1 MTVIQAIILGIIQGL
16 TEFIPVS
23 SSGHIYT
30 VPTLLGWESVGLD
43 YSNFIS
49 FIHLGTLLSLL
60 YFFRKRIWRY
70 ILVVFEYAKKRGK
83 VNNKE
88 AKDYKTIVN
97 ILISVIP
104 AAILG
109 LLLSDLIDE
118 FYNLRSSSEATL
130 LVAIPMIFV
139 GFLFLIE
146 NRILNGAKAAYQIG
160 FGKALIIGFSQ
171 VLAFVR
177 GVSRSGITL
186 LSGQLVGLT
195 RVSAAEFSFL
205 MGIPIIG
212 GAALKSLYDLI
223 SSNTINSTNIYVYLA
238 GAIAS
243 FVAGNFAIKFML
255 NFLQTRSLK
264 FFGIYRIAFGLI
276 LVLSSLVTR

>member
-276 LVLSSLVTR
+276 LVLSSLVNR

>member
-30 VPTLLGWESVGLD
+30 VPTLLGWDTLGLN
-43 YSNFIS
+43 YSDFIS
-49 FIHLGTLLSLL
+49 FIHVGTLFSLL
-60 YFFRKRIWRY
+60 YFFRRRILRY

-88 AKDYKTIVN
+88 AKDFKTIVN
-97 ILISVIP
+97 IIISVIP
-104 AAILG
+104 AAVLG
-109 LLLSDLIDE
+109 LLLSNIIDE
-118 FYNLRSSSEATL
+118 FYNVRSSSEATL

-160 FGKALIIGFSQ
+160 YGKALIIGFSQ

-212 GAALKSLYDLI
+212 GAVVKSLYDII
-223 SSNTINSTNIYVYLA
+223 SSNSLNSENIYVYLA

-243 FVAGNFAIKFML
+243 FLAGNFAIKFML
-255 NFLQTRSLK
+255 NFLQTGSLK
-264 FFGIYRIAFGLI
+264 FFGIYRVVFGLI

>member
-30 VPTLLGWESVGLD
+30 VPTLLGWDILGLN
-43 YSNFIS
+43 YSDFIS
-49 FIHLGTLLSLL
+49 FIHIGTLFSLL
-60 YFFRKRIWRY
+60 YFFRRRILRY

-88 AKDYKTIVN
+88 AKDFKTIVN
-97 ILISVIP
+97 ILVSVIP

-109 LLLSDLIDE
+109 LLLSNLIDE
-118 FYNLRSSSEATL
+118 FYNVRSSSEATL

-160 FGKALIIGFSQ
+160 YGKALIIGFSQ

-212 GAALKSLYDLI
+212 GAVLKSLYDI
-223 SSNTINSTNIYVYLA
+223 FSSNSINSENIYVYLA

-243 FVAGNFAIKFML
+243 FLAGNFAIKFML

-264 FFGIYRIAFGLI
+264 FFGIYRVAFGLI